1 MSQFTPAYSPTL
13 GLDPQNVI
21 PTPGNL
27 LSNDVRV
34 ALFGDSTATVV
45 ASQSPA
51 TQDGTVLTAPFS
63 GTLTLTTMADKF
75 LLPSQYPRAYLV
87 FLGGVSG
94 ETTTNM
100 LARDQAAATTT
111 RRAITDML
119 NFKPDVIIFRGGS
132 INDLIAGTAVST
144 VYANHCLLIQR
155 MLEGGAIVIDEGIAG
170 YSGGDQA
177 SATQTNI
184 RSNLAGLNVQYARYA
199 QLYPGKVYFIDP
211 VGITCNADGSM
222 MANSYDSNG
231 YHLNMYAAYKLAI
244 AEAALMTQLFGPS
257 VNPKFAGKN
266 IFTNP
271 MFANTGTT
279 GIGTLATGIA
289 TTASNTTRQ
298 NGKIENINGKSFQT
312 MEYLITAAAANGTMT
327 CVFDPTASTFNIQ
340 PGDIYGFEF
349 DFLYSGPTNTSPV
362 PPPTDIQAR
371 MQVKDSGGTNT
382 ITIDQMTPPGT
393 QLAAPYNVWPTA
405 FIGKAI
411 FGPFLFQLGSSA
423 LNATTTFQIKLQT
436 DVNDG
441 SVFKLGMSN
450 PRWVKLSSGFQNLG
464 NTINTVSNAAGQT
477 ITATQIAQGNYIAT
491 TRGAAQTDTTDTAAN
506 IYSVIQTLTGYQPGQ
521 MLTTN
526 FRFRYINGSGNT
538 VTIAGGTNVTPT
550 GTGAT
555 SVAAGTW
562 QDYVIAFT
570 STTAATMT
578 SIGKGTYA

>member
-1 MSQFTPAYSPTL
+1 MS
-13 GLDPQNVI
+13 
-21 PTPGNL
+21 
-27 LSNDVRV
+27 
-34 ALFGDSTATVV
+34 
-45 ASQSPA
+45 
-51 TQDGTVLTAPFS
+51 
-63 GTLTLTTMADKF
+63 DKF
-75 LLPSQYPRAYLV
+75 LLPSQYPRASLV

-94 ETTTNM
+94 ETSTDM
-100 LARDQAAATTT
+100 LARDQAAASTT
-111 RRAITDML
+111 RRAIIDLL
-119 NFKPDVIIFRGGS
+119 NFKPDVVIFRGGS

-144 VYANHCLLIQR
+144 VYDNHLVLLQR

-170 YSGGDQA
+170 YSGNANRD
-177 SATQTNI
+177 SI
-184 RSNLAGLNVQYARYA
+184 RRDLAGLNIRWARYA
-199 QLYPGKVYFIDP
+199 QLYPGKIYFLDP
-211 VGITCNADGSM
+211 VGVTCSADGSM
-222 MANSYDSNG
+222 LDNSYDSNG
-231 YHLNMYAAYKLAI
+231 YHLNMYAAYRLAL
-244 AEAALMTQLFGPS
+244 AEAALMTQIFGPS
-257 VNPKFAGKN
+257 VNPKFPGKN

-271 MFANTGTT
+271 MFANTATT
-279 GIGTLATGIA
+279 GIGTLATGVT

-298 NGKIENINGKSFQT
+298 NGKIESINGQSFQT
-312 MEYLITAAAANGTMT
+312 MEYLITASAANGTMT

-349 DFLYSGPTNTSPV
+349 DFLFSGPTNISPV
-362 PPPTDIQAR
+362 PAPTDIQAR
-371 MQVKDSGGTNT
+371 MQVRDSGGSNT

-405 FIGKAI
+405 FVGKAI

-436 DVNDG
+436 NVNDG

-464 NTINTVSNAAGQT
+464 NTINTVANAAGQT

-506 IYSVIQTLTGYQPGQ
+506 LYSVIQTLTGYQPGQ

-526 FRFRYINGSGNT
+526 FRFRYINGSANT
-538 VTIAGGTNVTPT
+538 VTIAGGASVTLT

-555 SVAAGTW
+555 SVAAGIW
-562 QDYVIAFT
+562 QDYIIAFT

-578 SIGKGTYA
+578 SVGKGTYA

>member
-1 MSQFTPAYSPTL
+1 MAVFAPAAIGVV
-13 GLDPQNVI
+13 GLDSQSAVPI
-21 PTPGNL
+21 PGNIV
-27 LSNDVRV
+27 STDVRV
-34 ALFGDSTATVV
+34 ALFGDSTAAVV

-51 TQDGTVLTAPFS
+51 SQDGTVLTAPFS
-63 GTLTLTTMADKF
+63 GAITLTTIGDKF
-75 LLPSQYPRAYLV
+75 LLQTQYPRAYLV

-94 ETTTNM
+94 ETSADM
-100 LARDQAAATTT
+100 LARDQAAASNT
-111 RRAITDML
+111 RRAIIDLL

-132 INDLIAGTAVST
+132 INDLIAGTASST
-144 VYANHCLLIQR
+144 VYANHILLLQR
-155 MLEGGAIVIDEGIAG
+155 MLEGGAVIIDEGIAG
-170 YSGGDQA
+170 YSGGGLTQA
-177 SATQTNI
+177 SI
-184 RSNLAGLNVQYARYA
+184 RQNLASLNIQWANYA
-199 QLYPGKVYFIDP
+199 QNYPGRIYFLDP
-211 VGITCNADGSM
+211 VGVTCNADGSM
-222 MANSYDSNG
+222 LDNSFDSNG
-231 YHLNMYAAYKLAI
+231 YHLNMYSAYRLAQ
-244 AEAALMTQLFGPS
+244 AEAALMTQIFGPS
-257 VNPKFAGKN
+257 INPKFPGKN

-271 MFANTGTT
+271 MFANTATT
-279 GIGTLATGIA
+279 GIGTLATGVT
-289 TTASNTTRQ
+289 TTASNATRQ

-312 MEYLITAAAANGTMT
+312 MEYLITASAANGSMA

-349 DFLYSGPTNTSPV
+349 DFLFSGPTNTSPI
-362 PPPTDIQAR
+362 PAPTDFQAR
-371 MQVKDSGGTNT
+371 MQVRDSGASNT
-382 ITIDQMTPPGT
+382 ITIDQLTPPGT

-405 FIGKAI
+405 FTGKAV

-436 DVNDG
+436 NANDG

-464 NTINTVSNAAGQT
+464 NTINTVSNASGQT

-506 IYSVIQTLTGYQPGQ
+506 IYSAIQTLTGYQAGQ

-526 FRFRYINGSGNT
+526 FRFRYINGSANA
-538 VTIAGGTNVTPT
+538 VTIAGGANVTPT

-555 SVAAGTW
+555 AVAAGTW
-562 QDYVIAFT
+562 QEYVIAFT